1 MKTVSLHYKEYG
13 DHSAVPLIIIH
24 GFLGSLDNWHTLAT
38 RWSEQGMY
46 VLALD
51 MRNHGKSPH
60 TNTHSIPEMSADVYA
75 LLQEKRIKN
84 AVVLG
89 HSMGGKVAMHLALHH
104 ADMVQKLIVV
114 DIAPK
119 KYRSGAHDDVFNAIK
134 NVDLNTIT
142 TRKEAEQAMIPYL
155 GDFGTRQFVL
165 KSLEREGDKFKWKF
179 NIEVLMNAYNEVI
192 DEIRPGNT
200 FDGQVLF
207 IKGSLSLYIKPEDE
221 PFIKQLFPQAAIRSI
236 EQAGHW
242 LHADKPDDTFKMVSS
257 FVFDA

>member
-1 MKTVSLHYKEYG
+1 MQTVSLHFKEYG
-13 DHSAVPLIIIH
+13 DKSGVPLIIIH

-38 RWSEQGMY
+38 RWSEAGMY
-46 VLALD
+46 VIALD

-60 TNTHSIPEMSADVYA
+60 TSTHSIPEMSADVQVF
-75 LLQEKRIKN
+75 LHEKHIKN

-104 ADMVQKLIVV
+104 PELVQKLVVV

-134 NVDLNTIT
+134 SVNLHTFT
-142 TRKEAEQAMIPYL
+142 TRKEAEQAMFPFI

-165 KSLEREGDKFKWKF
+165 KSLERDGDRFKWKF
-179 NIEVLMNAYNEVI
+179 NIDVLMNAYNEVI
-192 DEIRPGNT
+192 DEIKPGNT
-200 FDGQVLF
+200 YNGQVLF
-207 IKGSLSLYIKPEDE
+207 IKGGLSLYIKPDDE
-221 PFIKQLFPQAAIRSI
+221 TFIKHLFPLAMVHTI

-242 LHADKPDDTFKMVSS
+242 LHADKPDHTFELVSN
-257 FVFDA
+257 FVFNT